1 MISNRQ
7 VLYGLM
13 KLKQI
18 KRIQRLLALPIFQ
31 LPVAAVVI
39 FLHTPSFGRLPRC
52 ARPDRICKS
61 PNYTALLG
69 ALHDAQPG
77 APGIPPAENT
87 IGTADIHRR
96 QRIWSALL
104 RKSAGN
110 SLALI

>member
-52 ARPDRICKS
+52 ARPDRIRKS

-69 ALHDAQPG
+69 ALHDAQPS
-77 APGIPPAENT
+77 APGIP
-87 IGTADIHRR
+87 
-96 QRIWSALL
+96 SC
-104 RKSAGN
+104 
-110 SLALI
+110 